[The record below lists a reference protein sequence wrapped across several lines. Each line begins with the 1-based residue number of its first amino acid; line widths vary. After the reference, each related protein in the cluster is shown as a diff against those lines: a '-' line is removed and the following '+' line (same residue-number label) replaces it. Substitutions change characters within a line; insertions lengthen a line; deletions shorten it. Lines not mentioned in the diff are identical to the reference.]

1 MPLTFRAAL
10 RYWLSVSGRSLKQVA
25 DEAGVSYEQLKK
37 VLQRDDASTNFD
49 DGVKVARAF
58 GISVDEFLGD
68 PSSRLRSELLQLFQ
82 QLSPQEQQ
90 FLLDVARVR
99 SARRQTEA

>member
-1 MPLTFRAAL
+1 MPLTFRSAL
-10 RYWLSVSGRSLKQVA
+10 RYWLSVSGKSLKQLA

-37 VLQRDDASTNFD
+37 VMQRDDASTNFD
-49 DGVKVARAF
+49 DGVKVARAL

-68 PSSRLRSELLQLFQ
+68 PSSRLRAELLQLFQ
-82 QLSPQEQQ
+82 QLSTQEQE

-99 SARRQTEA
+99 SARGRAAG